1 MRARR
6 RGRLKQ
12 RRTLPLLSFVSK
24 QMSARLFSLLQYKG
38 LLTKKKKHAWAC
50 AHFFLGKSM
59 HSGSCNFPRCFAVP
73 PSSEQGDKGCQ
84 GDEKLLLSALRFMA
98 HVCFHFFLC
107 FIISSNW
114 LVFALCSRAEENY
127 SVSEICS
134 SHSVLSFLNILMTWI
149 WDLWIYLFILS
160 L

>member
-12 RRTLPLLSFVSK
+12 RRTLPLLSSVSK

-38 LLTKKKKHAWAC
+38 LLTKTHARAC

-59 HSGSCNFPRCFAVP
+59 HSGFCNFPRCFAVP
-73 PSSEQGDKGCQ
+73 PSSEQGDKGSQ

-98 HVCFHFFLC
+98 HVCFHFFLS

-114 LVFALCSRAEENY
+114 LVSALCSMAG
-127 SVSEICS
+127 
-134 SHSVLSFLNILMTWI
+134 VL
-149 WDLWIYLFILS
+149 YVH
-160 L
+160 